1 MTYREIA
8 IQMKDDDSEHILLLV
23 GDWIGNEGQRALSF
37 PDAEPLDFDSNSM
50 WEPELYEYL
59 LANGVEF

>member
-8 IQMKDDDSEHILLLV
+8 IQMKDDSEDILFLV
-23 GDWIGNEGQRALSF
+23 GEWIGNEGQRALDF

-50 WEPELYEYL
+50 WEAELQEYL
-59 LANGVEF
+59 EGFGVEL

>member
-8 IQMKDDDSEHILLLV
+8 IQMKDDSERVLWLV
-23 GDWIGNEGQRALSF
+23 GEWLGNEGQRALDF
-37 PDAEPLDFDSNSM
+37 PDAEPLDLDSDSM

-59 LANGVEF
+59 RVNGVEF